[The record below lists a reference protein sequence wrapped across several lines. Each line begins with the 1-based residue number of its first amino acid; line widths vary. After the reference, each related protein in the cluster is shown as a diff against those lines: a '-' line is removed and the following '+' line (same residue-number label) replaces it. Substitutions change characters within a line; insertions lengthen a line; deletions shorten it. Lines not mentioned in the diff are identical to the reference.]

1 MLIASC
7 DFKQTFYRVRPGSH
21 LIPEKEHSALF
32 RERSSKGSNEDGSEE
47 EEDEDQIARRGII
60 YRQYIKEKIL
70 GHPLWADGNYWEQA
84 LWQCAIEQLHT
95 IPYDKPWY
103 DLDRENRE
111 LAVRRVHDVV
121 FSQVMA
127 IIHSMME
134 LGCSQQQAREFLYR
148 MCVVHQL
155 SELQRQQLLQH
166 IFRAKSH
173 HSLRDNL

>member
-1 MLIASC
+1 MHH
-7 DFKQTFYRVRPGSH
+7 R
-21 LIPEKEHSALF
+21 
-32 RERSSKGSNEDGSEE
+32 DGGGHGDDS
-47 EEDEDQIARRGII
+47 EDENDVGRRGII

-84 LWQCAIEQLHT
+84 LWQCAIEQLQS
-95 IPYDKPWY
+95 IPYEKPWY
-103 DLDRENRE
+103 DMDRENRE

-166 IFRAKSH
+166 IFRGKS
-173 HSLRDNL
+173 SKG